1 MSGLDGNPCVPEQSL
16 STSNRY
22 EKASHREWADTSGRM
37 KTPVKGATIKGNA
50 LGNQLRREDILP
62 PFSRFYS
69 LGGRA
74 GRARVGGYS
83 RTRRTLGWLYH
94 HTSAGN
100 CPGRLSVQTARGQR
114 QSLDGASVSL

>member
-69 LGGRA
+69 LAWGTPPGPQA
-74 GRARVGGYS
+74 SKPGQQIVN
-83 RTRRTLGWLYH
+83 L
-94 HTSAGN
+94 SAEISDCIG
-100 CPGRLSVQTARGQR
+100 VA
-114 QSLDGASVSL
+114 

>member
-69 LGGRA
+69 LPSAPTVSQTPTARMRSTGRLLC
-74 GRARVGGYS
+74 GARV
-83 RTRRTLGWLYH
+83 
-94 HTSAGN
+94 
-100 CPGRLSVQTARGQR
+100 SVA
-114 QSLDGASVSL
+114 